1 MAMQELR
8 DIVAGKVIAAA
19 PVAEAPVAA
28 AQPPAP
34 EAAPVEEQQSDAG
47 SAPF

>member
-19 PVAEAPVAA
+19 PVADAPAAA

-34 EAAPVEEQQSDAG
+34 EADPVDEQQSDAG